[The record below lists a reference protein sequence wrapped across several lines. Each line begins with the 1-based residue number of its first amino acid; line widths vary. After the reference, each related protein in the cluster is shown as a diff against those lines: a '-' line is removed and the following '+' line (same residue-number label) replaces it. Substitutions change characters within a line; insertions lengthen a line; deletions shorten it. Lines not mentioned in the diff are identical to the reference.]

1 MLDSVQRSSRDY
13 NNKRLTGE
21 RTVVTTAGFVQRLI
35 CKLFLFARG
44 FLTTL
49 MLCGCVSTSV
59 TSQADSSS
67 MSQMIVKF
75 KDPAVDPTRSGYI
88 QELSQAIGATLVYV
102 RPMSGGAHILRLEA
116 GANAESVRRVVESL
130 AKRADVEYAEPD
142 QLLHPMQR

>member
-1 MLDSVQRSSRDY
+1 M
-13 NNKRLTGE
+13 
-21 RTVVTTAGFVQRLI
+21 VTTAGFVQRLI

-59 TSQADSSS
+59 TTQAESSS
-67 MSQMIVKF
+67 MLPMSQMIVKF
-75 KDPAVDPTRSGYI
+75 KDPAVDPTKPSYL

-102 RPMSGGAHILRLEA
+102 RPMSGGAHILRMEA
-116 GANAESVRRVVESL
+116 GANAESFRRVVESL
-130 AKRADVEYAEPD
+130 AKRSDVEYAEPD